1 MVGQLLHQRAQFA
14 PRSAMV
20 NWMDYLSNQVLSLS
34 VLEKC
39 VAAAVG
45 ILAIHAA
52 FRVLEKTLPQRF
64 GRTDARYRVRKF
76 LGFAGYV
83 AILVFVAIL
92 FEDRLGRLSFT
103 LGVVGAGVAV
113 ALQDLLASMAGAFAI
128 SFSRLFAV
136 GDRIQVG
143 ETRGDV
149 IDIGLLRTTLMETGN
164 WVSRDI
170 YNGRIVHIP
179 NSTVLKGTIFNCSQG
194 FRFIWDE
201 IKVVFTTTSDCQL
214 AREMLLRVAREAIGE
229 YVAEAQLSWKTITDN
244 YRSAN
249 PSLEPTVSL
258 VVNAGSFE
266 FTVDYVVDYTQ
277 HTVMRDRL
285 FTKIAEEVTNSNGRL
300 EWASS
305 GVTIVN
311 QPPTPGSVVMAG
323 VRLMSEF
330 VKS

>member
-1 MVGQLLHQRAQFA
+1 
-14 PRSAMV
+14 
-20 NWMDYLSNQVLSLS
+20 MD
-34 VLEKC
+34 
-39 VAAAVG
+39 
-45 ILAIHAA
+45 
-52 FRVLEKTLPQRF
+52 
-64 GRTDARYRVRKF
+64 VRIDQ
-76 LGFAGYV
+76 AGNKK
-83 AILVFVAIL
+83 L
-92 FEDRLGRLSFT
+92 
-103 LGVVGAGVAV
+103 
-113 ALQDLLASMAGAFAI
+113 
-128 SFSRLFAV
+128 SFSRNYLCAGRLLRPFFASTRTMRPFSISTLPFSKLFAV

-164 WVSRDI
+164 WVSRDM

-179 NSTVLKGTIFNCSQG
+179 NSTVLKGTIFNYSQG

-201 IKVVFTTTSDCQL
+201 IKEVFTTTSDCQV

-258 VVNAGSFE
+258 VVNAGSLE

-285 FTKIAEEVTNSNGRL
+285 FTKIAQEVTNSNGRL

-311 QPPTPGSVVMAG
+311 QPPTAAARPRGAG
-323 VRLMSEF
+323 GAANSH
-330 VKS
+330 

>member
-1 MVGQLLHQRAQFA
+1 
-14 PRSAMV
+14 
-20 NWMDYLSNQVLSLS
+20 
-34 VLEKC
+34 
-39 VAAAVG
+39 
-45 ILAIHAA
+45 
-52 FRVLEKTLPQRF
+52 
-64 GRTDARYRVRKF
+64 
-76 LGFAGYV
+76 
-83 AILVFVAIL
+83 
-92 FEDRLGRLSFT
+92 LGRLSFT
-103 LGVVGAGVAV
+103 LGVVGAGAAV

-128 SFSRLFAV
+128 SFSRLFVV

-164 WVSRDI
+164 WVSRDM

-179 NSTVLKGTIFNCSQG
+179 NSTVLKGTIFNYSQG

-214 AREMLLRVAREAIGE
+214 AREMLLRVAGEAIGE
-229 YVAEAQLSWKTITDN
+229 YVTEAQLSWKTITDN

-258 VVNAGSFE
+258 VVNAGSLE

-277 HTVMRDRL
+277 RTVMRDGL
-285 FTKIAEEVTNSNGRL
+285 FTKIAQEVTNSNGRL

-311 QPPTPGSVVMAG
+311 QPPTADALETRLPARPRGAG
-323 VRLMSEF
+323 GAANSH
-330 VKS
+330 